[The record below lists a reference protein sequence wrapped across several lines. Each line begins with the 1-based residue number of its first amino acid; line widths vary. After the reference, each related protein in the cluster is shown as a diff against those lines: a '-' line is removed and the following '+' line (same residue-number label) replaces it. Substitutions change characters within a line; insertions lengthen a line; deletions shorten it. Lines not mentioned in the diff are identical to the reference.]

1 MKKGKEF
8 IREHGKTLRMTLRNS
23 KLSTD
28 YLQRR
33 IALIRKSF
41 KGNHE
46 DIARLDAIERKVKF
60 IIENTGKNQFS
71 EEDIDIIMQQVL
83 GLEIREYDKSHLV
96 NLEFDEVKEVK
107 PQPEKEPRPYTF
119 GDTTI
124 TKIGT
129 LTYTDWMGMED
140 LTGLP
145 YYKIER
151 QNQSGEIST
160 YKVFSHINIG
170 KMEAD
175 SDYRAA
181 VLETLL
187 DENNM
192 KKTNCGGYIGSI
204 ETVEEGSGLQ
214 DTVKANSK
222 YSLVFDSTD
231 ATAVVKLRNIVK
243 DKQEKDA
250 KAKKDGE
257 RE

>member
-1 MKKGKEF
+1 MEKGKEF
-8 IREHGKTLRMTLRNS
+8 IKEHGKTLRMTLRNS

-28 YLQRR
+28 KLQRR
-33 IALIRKSF
+33 IALMRKSF
-41 KGNHE
+41 RDNHE
-46 DIARLDAIERKVKF
+46 DIARLDAIERKIRSV
-60 IIENTGKNQFS
+60 IDNTGKDRFS
-71 EEDIDIIMQQVL
+71 EEDIDIIMRQVL

-96 NLEFDEVKEVK
+96 NLELGEIEEVK
-107 PQPEKEPRPYTF
+107 PQPEKEPKSYTF

-124 TKIGT
+124 TKIGS
-129 LTYTDWMGMED
+129 LRYTDWMGMED
-140 LTGLP
+140 LAGLP

-151 QNQSGEIST
+151 QSKRGEIST

-170 KMEAD
+170 QMEID
-175 SDYRAA
+175 SDYRSA
-181 VLETLL
+181 VLDTLL

-192 KKTNCGGYIGSI
+192 TKTNCGGYIGSI

-214 DTVKANSK
+214 DTVKANSR

-243 DKQEKDA
+243 QMQEKEARA
-250 KAKKDGE
+250 KQKGE

>member
-1 MKKGKEF
+1 MERDNEF
-8 IREHGKTLRMTLRNS
+8 IREHGRTLRVTLRNS

-28 YLQRR
+28 KLQRR
-33 IALIRKSF
+33 IALMRKSF
-41 KGNHE
+41 KDNHE
-46 DIARLDAIERKVKF
+46 DIARLDAIERKVRS
-60 IIENTGKNQFS
+60 IIDNTGKDQFS
-71 EEDIDIIMQQVL
+71 EEDIDIIMRQVL

-96 NLEFDEVKEVK
+96 NLELGEIEEVK
-107 PQPEKEPRPYTF
+107 PQPEKEPKSYTF

-140 LTGLP
+140 LAGLP

-151 QNQSGEIST
+151 QNQSGKVST

-170 KMEAD
+170 KMETD

-181 VLETLL
+181 VLDTLL

-192 KKTNCGGYIGSI
+192 TKTNCGGYIGSI
-204 ETVEEGSGLQ
+204 ETAEEGSGLQ
-214 DTVKANSK
+214 DTVKANSR

-243 DKQEKDA
+243 DMQEKVA
-250 KAKKDGE
+250 KAKQYGE